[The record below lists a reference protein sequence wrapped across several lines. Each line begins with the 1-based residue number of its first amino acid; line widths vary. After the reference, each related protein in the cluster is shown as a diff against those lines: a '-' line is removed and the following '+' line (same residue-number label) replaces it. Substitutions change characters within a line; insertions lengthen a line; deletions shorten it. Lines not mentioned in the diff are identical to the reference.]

1 MEIFTDVGGRTGVD
15 CGGFCEFCFY
25 KNVDFNNLEPIACI
39 NCPPNQ
45 IGCDYC
51 QNIIKRVS
59 NNFKSFSR
67 VLTELKEK
75 LNNEEYKTL
84 NHKDFKIIIAGGA
97 DVFNYPHLYELVSR
111 LKESQLHLHLGY
123 TSGKPIKHENMA
135 QSLISLGVDEV
146 SFSVF
151 STNPDI
157 RKKWMKDE
165 TPEGSIKGL
174 KMFCENIDLNA
185 SAVIIPGVNDGDKI
199 FETCVDLEEWG
210 VKSFFLR
217 RFANFKNQGLI
228 LNNKPL
234 IEGIN
239 PQSYEEFQE
248 LVHEVTR
255 EFSFKVSGYPFYDP
269 QNESPFA
276 ISKIKNKNYL
286 ERLQDI
292 KSEVTIITSKLAEP
306 YLHKIFSV
314 IDKFNLVNIVSVD
327 KDIADLI
334 THEDLESINLD
345 EVKRNVIIPSG
356 ALVHDKKAAEI
367 LCSDGKFRIITRGP
381 YVLTNP
387 YYDGDLYKEDLLNF
401 ELKSFN
407 ALIDVIN
414 SF

>member
-1 MEIFTDVGGRTGVD
+1 M
-15 CGGFCEFCFY
+15 
-25 KNVDFNNLEPIACI
+25 
-39 NCPPNQ
+39 
-45 IGCDYC
+45 
-51 QNIIKRVS
+51 
-59 NNFKSFSR
+59 
-67 VLTELKEK
+67 
-75 LNNEEYKTL
+75 
-84 NHKDFKIIIAGGA
+84 
-97 DVFNYPHLYELVSR
+97 
-111 LKESQLHLHLGY
+111 
-123 TSGKPIKHENMA
+123 
-135 QSLISLGVDEV
+135 
-146 SFSVF
+146 
-151 STNPDI
+151 
-157 RKKWMKDE
+157 
-165 TPEGSIKGL
+165 
-174 KMFCENIDLNA
+174 
-185 SAVIIPGVNDGDKI
+185 NDGDKT